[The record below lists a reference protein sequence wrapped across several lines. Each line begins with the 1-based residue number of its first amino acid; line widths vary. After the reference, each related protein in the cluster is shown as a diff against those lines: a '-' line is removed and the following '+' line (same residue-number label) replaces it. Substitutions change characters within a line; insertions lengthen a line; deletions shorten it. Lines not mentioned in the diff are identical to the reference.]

1 MDHDRHPGP
10 DPAGSAVPAPPSG
23 DDGSQPPR
31 RANRRISRRAL
42 AISVCV
48 ATIGA
53 LIAALVT
60 LEILEGDESPETA
73 QATLETL
80 PAPDTDRLVST
91 ALETIDGQ
99 PTTLAAH
106 LDHRPMVLNIWAQ
119 SCVPCVDEMPLLE
132 AAHQA
137 NPDIAFLGVDTQDR
151 LEKAKALAE
160 QTGITYPWVQD
171 PSGNF
176 FFEARASGMPT
187 TLLLDR
193 RGRIVATRT
202 GAFRD
207 QADLQG
213 WIDRYRPDA

>member
-1 MDHDRHPGP
+1 M
-10 DPAGSAVPAPPSG
+10 
-23 DDGSQPPR
+23 
-31 RANRRISRRAL
+31 
-42 AISVCV
+42 
-48 ATIGA
+48 
-53 LIAALVT
+53 
-60 LEILEGDESPETA
+60 
-73 QATLETL
+73 
-80 PAPDTDRLVST
+80 
-91 ALETIDGQ
+91 
-99 PTTLAAH
+99 
-106 LDHRPMVLNIWAQ
+106 
-119 SCVPCVDEMPLLE
+119 
-132 AAHQA
+132 
-137 NPDIAFLGVDTQDR
+137 DTQDR

-213 WIDRYRPDA
+213 WIDRYRPDK